1 MADGEAKTQASSA
14 AVGCVASVLL
24 WVVLLLHFF
33 ADRIWDEEPAILK
46 WGLIGYGCL
55 ILLGLLGSL
64 VFGKRDEK
72 VVALVLLTVVALF
85 VAFIP
90 PRQDRQA
97 IAAVDA
103 LVRELSEKGAK
114 IEQGADSLPEIPD
127 QPALRDLER
136 HLGQAIEQLQEQRE
150 WTADLSRRAGEL
162 LPRAPG
168 EKREE
173 LRQALER
180 FKQQAGRGKE
190 KRDEW
195 IKQVREKA
203 EAQKKPGEPK

>member
-1 MADGEAKTQASSA
+1 MADGEVKKHAGSG
-14 AVGCVASVLL
+14 AVGCVEIALL

-33 ADRIWDEEPAILK
+33 ADRIWDERPAILK
-46 WGLIGYGCL
+46 WAVIGYGFL
-55 ILLGLLGSL
+55 VLLGLLGSL

-72 VVALVLLTVVALF
+72 VMALVLLAVVALS

-97 IAAVDA
+97 SAAVDK

-114 IEQGADSLPEIPD
+114 IERRADALPPIPD
-127 QPALRDLER
+127 RPTRGDLEQ
-136 HLGQAIEQLQEQRE
+136 HLGQSIEQLQEQAD
-150 WTADLSRRAGEL
+150 WTADLSRRAAEL
-162 LPRAPG
+162 LPRAAG

-173 LRQALER
+173 LRQAVER
-180 FKQQAGRGKE
+180 FNRQAGRAQE
-190 KRDEW
+190 KRDQW

-203 EAQKKPGEPK
+203 GAAEKSR